1 MDRRLG
7 SAFTVAGLLF
17 ACGDSV
23 PAAPGGNGGASNTS
37 SGGYGANGGEGGEW
51 SPTQPLNSVGSGGFP
66 EPSCFDESKAV
77 GLGPL
82 IVKTGQDLCTPEIIA
97 ESFTACLDSAADE
110 AICTAFTDANPGCA
124 ACLGLGGGEP
134 TGIHPVV
141 LQADKIKLINAVAC
155 HAAAQDKLRCAQE
168 ASDLQYCKVNA
179 CGGCDVASYEFG
191 DCLQF
196 TENHFCREVF
206 PLTPDCYSLVATQ
219 FENVPECEGSDDAS
233 LYNNVASYLCGP
245 AIVPPPP

>member
-1 MDRRLG
+1 MLSPLLGCCSLAVKACPLRRAATAVLPTR
-7 SAFTVAGLLF
+7 A
-17 ACGDSV
+17 
-23 PAAPGGNGGASNTS
+23 PAATVETAGRS
-37 SGGYGANGGEGGEW
+37 YGD
-51 SPTQPLNSVGSGGFP
+51 PTQPFSSVGAGGLY

-97 ESFTACLDSAADE
+97 ESFTACVDSAADE

-141 LQADKIKLINAVAC
+141 LQAGMIKLVNDAAC
-155 HAAAQDKLRCAQE
+155 HAAAQDKLRCAQPV
-168 ASDLQYCKVNA
+168 ADYMFCTFTA
-179 CGGCDVASYEFG
+179 CGACELGSYDLGE
-191 DCLQF
+191 CLAF
-196 TENHFCREVF
+196 AEDKFCRGIF
-206 PLTPDCYSLVATQ
+206 PFPANCYSLIATQ
-219 FENVPECEGSDDAS
+219 YEDVPQCTGSDFVS
-233 LYNNVASYLCGP
+233 LYNNVANYLCGP